1 MKKIKIRKSQ
11 FDSLFKDILSKN
23 YAETW
28 NQYETDDDE
37 INPLV
42 IFETAKWNKLRKL
55 LKKFI
60 DNNRPY
66 VKFYTDNTSKRD
78 LEIGDLIGLYHLID
92 IKINHNEL

>member
-23 YAETW
+23 FAETW

-60 DNNRPY
+60 DNNPT
-66 VKFYTDNTSKRD
+66 KLSDNSSERD
-78 LEIGDLIGLYHLID
+78 LEIGSLVGLYHLID
-92 IKINHNEL
+92 IKMNHNEL

>member
-1 MKKIKIRKSQ
+1 MSKIKIRKLT
-11 FDSLFKDILSKN
+11 FDSLFKNILSVN

-28 NQYETDDDE
+28 NQYETNDDA

-42 IFETAKWNKLRKL
+42 IFETAKWNKLRNI

-60 DNNRPY
+60 DNNPTN
-66 VKFYTDNTSKRD
+66 FFTDNTSKKD
-78 LEIGDLIGLYHLID
+78 LEIGNLIGLYHLID